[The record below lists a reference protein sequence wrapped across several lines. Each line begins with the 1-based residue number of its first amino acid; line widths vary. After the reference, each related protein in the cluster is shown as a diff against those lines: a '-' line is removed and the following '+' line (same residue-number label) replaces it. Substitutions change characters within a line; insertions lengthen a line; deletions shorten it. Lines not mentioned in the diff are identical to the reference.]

1 MKKWL
6 LVLTGTFVMLISVV
20 SVAFAITPISNKAE
34 SKQHAVATL
43 PEAKATLYAT
53 EREGYYEKFIL
64 QINGTNRSFPDWKN
78 VDNPTYAPRLFFND
92 INHDG
97 KKELVI
103 VLTKDYGTGVLDTEV
118 HVFQSTLTNTDEVYE
133 EVLVDN
139 PISILLKNVKTR
151 LTARE
156 AEIIIGDKKTLEH
169 IEKFKISPENLFLDV
184 AFGNIVKFSVI
195 DNQLM
200 VSIPGQI
207 SPGSFIGAIVIT
219 YEYKDKMYQAK
230 KVEYGNVE
238 WSF

>member
-1 MKKWL
+1 MKKWWLALTLTFIML
-6 LVLTGTFVMLISVV
+6 LSIVPVT
-20 SVAFAITPISNKAE
+20 FAIAPISNKAE
-34 SKQHAVATL
+34 SKQLAIATL
-43 PEAKATLYAT
+43 SEAKATLYAT
-53 EREGYYEKFIL
+53 NREGYYEKFKL
-64 QINGTNRSFPDWKN
+64 QMNGFTRYFPDWKN

-103 VLTKDYGTGVLDTEV
+103 VLTKDYGTGVLNTEV
-118 HVFQSTLTNTDEVYE
+118 HVFQTIQTNIDERYE

-139 PISILLKNVKTR
+139 PISIILKNVKTR
-151 LTARE
+151 LTAHV
-156 AEIIIGDKKTLEH
+156 AEIIIGDKKTT
-169 IEKFKISPENLFLDV
+169 ENIDRFQINPKKLFPDI

-200 VSIPGQI
+200 ASIPGQI
-207 SPGSFIGAIVIT
+207 SPGTFIGSIVII

-230 KVEYGNVE
+230 EVEYGNVA